1 MTGVHTVSKEI
12 AGRALTIETGRIAR
26 QAHGAVMVRYGET
39 LVLVTAVVAPPR
51 AEAVDFFPLS
61 VDYREK
67 VSAAGKFPGG
77 FIKREGRPTTKEIL
91 TARIIDR
98 PIRPLF
104 PDGYYDEVQIMAS
117 VLSADRENDPDVPAL
132 IGASAAL
139 SISKIPFLGPI
150 GACRLGRVDGQFVI
164 NPTHKQLEASDLNML
179 VGGKKE
185 AINMIE
191 VGARELSEEVM
202 AAGIQKAH
210 ETIQEI
216 VAMIE
221 ELQQRVGVEKEA
233 NVVELDRELYR
244 KVKEEIGERLA
255 VLKTVPGKQ
264 ERNNAVNELFDEVR
278 ARYAELQPVAGAA
291 EPAAPTVEPFMV
303 NRVLDRIEEETVRKM
318 ILAGKRPDG
327 RGAEDIRPIS
337 CEVGLLPR
345 THGSSLFTRGET
357 QAFVNVTLGTIRDAQ
372 IIDGLL
378 DEYAQSFTLH
388 YNFPPY
394 AVGEVKPIRGPGRR
408 EIGHGA
414 LAERAL
420 EGVRPPEEDFAY
432 TIRIVSDITESNGS
446 SSMAS
451 VCGGSLALMDAGVP
465 IRAAVAGI
473 SIGLV
478 TEEENRRHLLLTDII
493 GEEDHFGDMD
503 FKVAGTKD
511 GITAIQLDIKTA
523 GLDHQIL
530 VEALERART
539 ARLDI
544 LNIMD
549 RVISTPRA
557 ELSKYAPKLI
567 TIEIDPEYIGKVI
580 GPAGKMIKSLQEQT
594 DTTIEIEE
602 DGTIYIS
609 CVDGDGHLRAKE
621 MIEAMTQPP
630 QVGRLYKDAKVVSV
644 KEFGAFVEIVPG
656 VEGLCHIS
664 ELSEGYVK
672 HVEEVCKVGDVIPVK
687 LLSIDDQGR
696 YKLSRKAA
704 LAEMGIK
711 EERKPAPEDRREG
724 RGDRDRRPR
733 PAGKR

>member
-1 MTGVHTVSKEI
+1 MTGVHTVSREI
-12 AGRALTIETGRIAR
+12 GGRTLTLETGRIAR
-26 QAHGAVMVRYGET
+26 QAHGAVLVRYGDT
-39 LVLVTAVVAPPR
+39 LVLVTAVVAAPR
-51 AEAVDFFPLS
+51 AEDISFFPLS

-117 VLSADRENDPDVPAL
+117 VMSADRENDPDVPAI

-139 SISKIPFLGPI
+139 AISKIPFLGPL
-150 GACRLGRVDGQFVI
+150 GACRLGRVEGQLVV
-164 NPTHKQLEASDLNML
+164 NPTHKQLETSDLNML
-179 VGGKKE
+179 VGGTKT
-185 AINMIE
+185 AVNMIE
-191 VGARELSEEVM
+191 VGARELSEE
-202 AAGIQKAH
+202 AIAEGIEKAH

-221 ELQQRVGVEKEA
+221 ELQQQVGVEKEA
-233 NVVELDRELYR
+233 NVVELDMELYR

-255 VLKTVPGKQ
+255 VLKTIPGKQ

-278 ARYAELQPVAGAA
+278 ARYGEPKDGA
-291 EPAAPTVEPFMV
+291 EPAADAVMI
-303 NRVLDRIEEETVRKM
+303 NRVLDRIESEIVRKM
-318 ILAGKRPDG
+318 ILDGKRPDG
-327 RGAEDIRPIS
+327 RGTTDIRPIS

-345 THGSSLFTRGET
+345 THGSALFTRGET

-388 YNFPPY
+388 YNFPPF
-394 AVGEVKPIRGPGRR
+394 AVGEIKPIRGPGRR

-420 EGVRPPEEDFAY
+420 QYVRPAEEDFAY

-465 IRAAVAGI
+465 IRGAVAGI
-473 SIGLV
+473 SMGLV
-478 TEEENRRHLLLTDII
+478 GEENGRYQLLTDIL

-503 FKVAGTKD
+503 FKVAGTTN

-523 GLDHQIL
+523 GLDHRIM
-530 VEALERART
+530 VEALERARV
-539 ARLDI
+539 ARLEI
-544 LNIMD
+544 LKIMD
-549 RVISTPRA
+549 RVISAPRP

-567 TIEIDPEYIGKVI
+567 TMEIDPEYIGKVI

-602 DGTIYIS
+602 DGTIFIS
-609 CVDGDGHLRAKE
+609 CVDGDGHLKAKE
-621 MIEAMTQPP
+621 LIEAMTQPP
-630 QVGRLYKDAKVVSV
+630 QIGRLYKESKVVSV
-644 KEFGAFVEIVPG
+644 KDFGAFVEIAPG

-672 HVEEVCKVGDVIPVK
+672 HVEEVCKVGDMIPVK
-687 LLSIDDQGR
+687 LLSVDDQGR

-711 EERKPAPEDRREG
+711 EERKPAPREGGREG
-724 RGDRDRRPR
+724 RGERRPR
-733 PAGKR
+733 SGGRR